1 MPHVRTRNHRRRA
14 LAVLVAGVAMLLFCL
29 FTTASSSASAAGPR
43 QATTTTAPA
52 MLPVTPESS
61 LPHSGIGSGRLAGL
75 AVSAILIGWG
85 ICSFGRGVRLTYAV
99 QLAATRERWRHAR
112 RPRHSAGFTW
122 R

>member
-1 MPHVRTRNHRRRA
+1 MPDVRARNQRRRA
-14 LAVLVAGVAMLLFCL
+14 LTLFVAGGAMLLLCL
-29 FTTASSSASAAGPR
+29 LTAGSSSASAARPQ

-52 MLPVTPESS
+52 MLPLTPDPA
-61 LPHSGIGSGRLAGL
+61 LPHSGSDSARLAGL

-85 ICSFGRGVRLTYAV
+85 ICSFGQGVRLTYAT

>member
-1 MPHVRTRNHRRRA
+1 MPDVRARNHRRRA
-14 LAVLVAGVAMLLFCL
+14 LGVLVAGAAMLLFCL
-29 FTTASSSASAAGPR
+29 LTTSSASAAGPR
-43 QATTTTAPA
+43 QATTTTTAPA
-52 MLPVTPESS
+52 MLPLTSDS
-61 LPHSGIGSGRLAGL
+61 TLPHSGIGSGRLAGL

-99 QLAATRERWRHAR
+99 QIAATRERWRHAR

>member
-1 MPHVRTRNHRRRA
+1 MTI
-14 LAVLVAGVAMLLFCL
+14 LVAGVAMLLFCL
-29 FTTASSSASAAGPR
+29 FTTASSASAAGPR
-43 QATTTTAPA
+43 QATTTTAPP
-52 MLPVTPESS
+52 MLPVTPEST
-61 LPHSGIGSGRLAGL
+61 LPTSGVDSGRLAGL

>member
-1 MPHVRTRNHRRRA
+1 MPEVPARNHRRRA
-14 LAVLVAGVAMLLFCL
+14 LTMFVAGIAILLFCL
-29 FTTASSSASAAGPR
+29 LTSGSSSATAAGPR

-61 LPHSGIGSGRLAGL
+61 LPQSGTDTGMLAGL

-85 ICSFGRGVRLTYAV
+85 VCSFGRGVQLTYAE
-99 QLAATRERWRHAR
+99 QIAATRERWRHAR
-112 RPRHSAGFTW
+112 RPRHSAGWSW

>member
-1 MPHVRTRNHRRRA
+1 MPDVRARNHRRRA
-14 LAVLVAGVAMLLFCL
+14 VTILVAGVAILLFCL
-29 FTTASSSASAAGPR
+29 FTTASSASAAGPR
-43 QATTTTAPA
+43 QATTTTAPP
-52 MLPVTPESS
+52 MLPVTPEST
-61 LPHSGIGSGRLAGL
+61 LPTSGVDSGRLAGL